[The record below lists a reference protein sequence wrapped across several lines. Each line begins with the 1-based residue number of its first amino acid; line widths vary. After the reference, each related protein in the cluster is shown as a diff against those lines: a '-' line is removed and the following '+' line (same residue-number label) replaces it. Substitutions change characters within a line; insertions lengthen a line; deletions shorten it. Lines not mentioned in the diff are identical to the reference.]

1 MVLERPTP
9 AETVPLASVSW
20 LDDRDRRFPRHML
33 SLIVGPPDLGKTL
46 YTHVLAARATRL
58 GMTVCLSNPED
69 LPAQITKPRLLAAG
83 AILERVRLYTTS
95 MFPAIPTHLN
105 ELRCWIKEDGIELL
119 VLDPLMLHL
128 DTGFR
133 NGFRVREA
141 LRPLCELM
149 VETNCTVVGVV
160 HGLKTIRSKASRL
173 DVVPGPNEGLAAAAQ
188 AIHLF
193 GFHPHREEQRALVP
207 LKSKIGEEPRAQAF
221 AIAQVDVEDDN
232 EVAETATLNE
242 ERVDLDFGWWEVLQ
256 ASKKTAPP
264 SLSKLEA
271 AGAWLESFLSDGSR
285 PRGEV
290 IREGQQAGHTEIT
303 LRRVAKAMELIK
315 HPSAPG
321 RPSRWELPDDHPGR
335 TY

>member
-1 MVLERPTP
+1 MLDRPTP
-9 AETVPLASVSW
+9 AEKVPLASVSW
-20 LDDRDRRFPRHML
+20 LDDGDRRFPRFML

-83 AILERVRLYTTS
+83 AIIERVKLYTPS
-95 MFPAIPTHLN
+95 MFPAIPTQMD
-105 ELRCWIKEDGIELL
+105 ELRRWIHEEHIELL

-133 NGFRVREA
+133 NGYRVREA
-141 LRPLCELM
+141 LRSLSDLM
-149 VETNCTVVGVV
+149 METECTVIGVV

-173 DVVPGPNEGLAAAAQ
+173 DVVPGPSEGLAAAAQ

-193 GFHPHREEQRALVP
+193 GYHPHREEQRALVP
-207 LKSKIGEEPRAQAF
+207 LKFKVGEEPRAQAF
-221 AIAQVDVEDDN
+221 SIAQVDVEDDD

-256 ASKKTAPP
+256 ASKQTAPQ
-264 SLSKLEA
+264 SLSKMEA
-271 AGAWLESFLSDGSR
+271 AGAWLEAFLGDGSKAQ
-285 PRGEV
+285 GEI
-290 IREGQQAGHTEIT
+290 IREGQQAHHTEIT
-303 LRRVAKAMELIK
+303 LRRAAKAMEIIK

-321 RPSRWELPDDHPGR
+321 RPSMWELPEGHPGR